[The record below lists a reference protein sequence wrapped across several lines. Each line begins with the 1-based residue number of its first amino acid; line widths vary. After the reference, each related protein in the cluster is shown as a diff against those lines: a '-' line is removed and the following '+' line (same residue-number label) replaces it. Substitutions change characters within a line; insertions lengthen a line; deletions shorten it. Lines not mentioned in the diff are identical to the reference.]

1 MAAQSAETGAGVIT
15 STTGLHPNL
24 ASHMDGPL
32 RYSAQNGD
40 FVITNG
46 TEFFNRSLYGGNTAF
61 RVDGGDKP
69 EFMMYLPRR
78 GGNLRLG
85 LQSGK
90 RVTFDCSTQLTS
102 RGQGRDVPG
111 GAAAVLELALD
122 PSKELKSLTVRA
134 LRNDVVIGLM
144 SATLQR
150 AKTMERVP

>member
-1 MAAQSAETGAGVIT
+1 MAAQSPETGAGVIT
-15 STTGLHPNL
+15 STTGLQPDL
-24 ASHMDGPL
+24 AGHMDRPL

-40 FVITNG
+40 FVITKG

-102 RGQGRDVPG
+102 RGQDATFRE
-111 GAAAVLELALD
+111 ARLRFLSSHLTRRKSSRASQSAL
-122 PSKELKSLTVRA
+122 
-134 LRNDVVIGLM
+134 
-144 SATLQR
+144 SAT
-150 AKTMERVP
+150 MW